1 MVLAIGQGSGDF
13 AETSGR
19 IQPFHKGVSNSV
31 GLLAPDG
38 FTQANPTTITTANT
52 VSTTL
57 TGITSVGVLGCSVAF
72 TRPDAG
78 NGFIGGPLEGTADDT
93 LVVPLGFFINDAVG
107 NAFENTPGVASGRAP
122 YYSGQ
127 GCYGLSLWE
136 TQDLVGGAALTY
148 SAGDIIV
155 ASRNG
160 LATNQNDADN
170 AYEVQAG
177 AAAGTVLGVVKIAPD
192 ADNSLMVIDL
202 RI

>member
-1 MVLAIGQGSGDF
+1 MLSIGQGSGDF

-19 IQPFHKGVSNSV
+19 IQPFHKGISNSV

-38 FTQANPTTITTANT
+38 FTQANPPVVVTN
-52 VSTTL
+52 VSSTL
-57 TGITSVGVLGCSVAF
+57 TGITQVGVLGCSVAF

-78 NGFIGGPLEGTADDT
+78 NGFIGGPTTGTADDT
-93 LVVPLGFFINDAVG
+93 LLIPLGLFINDANG

-136 TQDLVGGAALTY
+136 SLNIESSAALTY
-148 SAGDIIV
+148 SAGDKLV

-160 LATNQNDADN
+160 LVTNLDDDGNGYESFEASAD
-170 AYEVQAG
+170 G
-177 AAAGTVLGVVKIAPD
+177 SGTLIAVVKVAPD
-192 ADNSLMVIDL
+192 ADNSLMVVDL